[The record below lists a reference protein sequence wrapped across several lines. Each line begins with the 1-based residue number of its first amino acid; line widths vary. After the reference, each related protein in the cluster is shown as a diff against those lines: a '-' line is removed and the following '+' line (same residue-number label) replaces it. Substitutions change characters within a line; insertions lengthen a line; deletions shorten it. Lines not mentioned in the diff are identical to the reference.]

1 MGERGRNRE
10 ITKRN
15 AAAENVEQR
24 VRGTPIGNVFI
35 GMPVMTDLVGSGR
48 VRRHPHHRGFG
59 AFSTLRVTD
68 REFRVANVTL
78 AAHWTRRRALTPT
91 QHAPPRAGLRLHL
104 LHCSNYRFL
113 FFAKITFQL
122 SL

>member
-1 MGERGRNRE
+1 
-10 ITKRN
+10 
-15 AAAENVEQR
+15 
-24 VRGTPIGNVFI
+24 
-35 GMPVMTDLVGSGR
+35 MTDLVGSGGFAAIPTTALRR
-48 VRRHPHHRGFG
+48 VFNAAGH
-59 AFSTLRVTD
+59 D

-78 AAHWTRRRALTPT
+78 AAHWTRRRALRT